1 MYVHLCIFRYR
12 GSIKCGI
19 IVVQFGM
26 SKLHYLC
33 VGRDGIPMIV
43 NSSDP
48 CSRDLITD
56 TLSAGAI
63 VISSRL
69 SFGVYFC
76 RYIIQF
82 TKALL
87 PPWPHHSYPH
97 S

>member
-1 MYVHLCIFRYR
+1 MW
-12 GSIKCGI
+12 I
-19 IVVQFGM
+19 IVVQLSM

-33 VGRDGIPMIV
+33 VGRDGIRMII

-48 CSRDLITD
+48 CLRDNLITD

-63 VISSRL
+63 VISFRL

-76 RYIIQF
+76 RYIKF

-87 PPWPHHSYPH
+87 PWPHHSYPH